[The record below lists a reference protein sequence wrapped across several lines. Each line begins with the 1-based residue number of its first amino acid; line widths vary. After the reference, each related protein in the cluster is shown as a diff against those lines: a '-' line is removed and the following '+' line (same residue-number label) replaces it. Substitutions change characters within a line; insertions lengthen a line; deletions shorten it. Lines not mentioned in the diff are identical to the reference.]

1 LPLEK
6 YLKSIDSKENKMS
19 ETNTYTIKGM
29 HCASCAIIIEKT
41 LNKAEGVESARVN
54 FGTELVRVV
63 FNKEKTDFQ
72 KISKKVEPLGYSLIN
87 MSEHASHMNMNQPRQ
102 ECCGHDL
109 GCFYQIQRSHGYA

>member
-1 LPLEK
+1 
-6 YLKSIDSKENKMS
+6 MS

-87 MSEHASHMNMNQPRQ
+87 MSEHASHD
-102 ECCGHDL
+102 G
-109 GCFYQIQRSHGYA
+109 IS